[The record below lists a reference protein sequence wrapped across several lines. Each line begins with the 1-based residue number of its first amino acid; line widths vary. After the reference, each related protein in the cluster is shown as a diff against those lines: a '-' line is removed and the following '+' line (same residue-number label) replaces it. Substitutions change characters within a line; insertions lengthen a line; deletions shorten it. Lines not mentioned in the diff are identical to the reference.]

1 MSLPEP
7 ISPESVSSLSAG
19 LNRSKEKARLTLERA
34 DAKTSVADV
43 ATAPVN
49 TIWRT
54 IRNYVLWSYERG
66 SLHYDVMVTLILA
79 FLFLS
84 PYYINFND
92 KPIERTPHPTGVVVL
107 PDGQAGFICQIE
119 ASAVTAKDDV
129 TIRQQL
135 LRVIEPITGE
145 VAINRYEKVRD
156 SSGKATA
163 YKVWVERP

>member
-1 MSLPEP
+1 LSLPEP
-7 ISPESVSSLSAG
+7 ISPESVSSLTAG
-19 LNRSKEKARLTLERA
+19 LNRPKEKARLTLEQA
-34 DAKTSVADV
+34 DTKPSVADI
-43 ATAPVN
+43 AAAPVN
-49 TIWRT
+49 NVWRT
-54 IRNYVLWSYERG
+54 IRNYVLWSYDRG

-92 KPIERTPHPTGVVVL
+92 KPIERAPHPTGVVVL

-119 ASAVTAKDDV
+119 ASAVTGKDDDTV
-129 TIRQQL
+129 RQQL

-145 VAINRYEKVRD
+145 VAINRYEMMRD
-156 SSGKATA
+156 SSGKVTA